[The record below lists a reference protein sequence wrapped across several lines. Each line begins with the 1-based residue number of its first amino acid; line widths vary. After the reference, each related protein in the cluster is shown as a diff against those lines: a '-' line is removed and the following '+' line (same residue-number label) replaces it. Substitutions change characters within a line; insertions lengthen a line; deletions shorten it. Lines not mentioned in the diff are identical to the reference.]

1 MARRES
7 QKGTQTL
14 KVKPKITQNPNY
26 QNLLEHSWKK
36 QKKTE
41 ISLTGWL
48 RMMTQLNTQKIA
60 VRQQQFFYFTPSNV

>member
-36 QKKTE
+36 QKKNRNKFD
-41 ISLTGWL
+41 WV
-48 RMMTQLNTQKIA
+48 TQNDDSAQHTKNCCQTA
-60 VRQQQFFYFTPSNV
+60 ATF